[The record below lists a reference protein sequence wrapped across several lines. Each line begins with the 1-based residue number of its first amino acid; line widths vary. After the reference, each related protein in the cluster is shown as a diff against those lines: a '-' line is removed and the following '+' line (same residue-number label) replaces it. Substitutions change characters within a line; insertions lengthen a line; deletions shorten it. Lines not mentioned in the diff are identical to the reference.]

1 MTFPSSCN
9 VWAHLWF
16 WAVGSRGSLVHFCWT
31 LEPPSYPPTPFC
43 LPWWLNDGDLPLS
56 GSSCQAELCLHR
68 NSNHPVHCEPRGLPQ
83 PLARWERWVPNSGLF
98 YFSVLGKWKKSSDF
112 VSKCNIHAPF
122 RSSWKFSAFMWGPS
136 SLCWCPPTG
145 AEWLSLKVYKEK
157 VRPRER
163 PPSMSMRH
171 LIGEENRN

>member
-1 MTFPSSCN
+1 MCFTVYDMTFPSSCN

-56 GSSCQAELCLHR
+56 GSSCQAELCLHW
-68 NSNHPVHCEPRGLPQ
+68 NSSHPVHCEPRGLPQ

-145 AEWLSLKVYKEK
+145 A
-157 VRPRER
+157 
-163 PPSMSMRH
+163 
-171 LIGEENRN
+171 